1 MDLPLRAVR
10 QLSPPWFHLSE
21 ADRFRKPGMG
31 LSAKW
36 SHSQGNGV
44 ETLTSGDDDI
54 VLLEQL
60 WGSHIVQESGSCM
73 YLGLHW
79 H

>member
-1 MDLPLRAVR
+1 
-10 QLSPPWFHLSE
+10 
-21 ADRFRKPGMG
+21 MG
-31 LSAKW
+31 LSAKG
-36 SHSQGNGV
+36 SPLEGNGM